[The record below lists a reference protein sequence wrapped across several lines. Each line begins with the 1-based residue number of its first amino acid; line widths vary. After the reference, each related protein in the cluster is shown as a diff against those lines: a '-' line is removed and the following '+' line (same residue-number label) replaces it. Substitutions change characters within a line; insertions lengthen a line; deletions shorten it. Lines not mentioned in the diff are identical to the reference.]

1 MKKVLFILFLLC
13 FLQPGK
19 ARAEDHLTLM
29 LDWFPNVDHVPI
41 YAAREKGFFKERGLT
56 VEIQAP
62 SDSADPLKL
71 AASGHTDIALGYEP
85 QIIIARGAG
94 LPLKAVGR
102 LVGSPLTCL
111 LFLKEKGISVP
122 EDLEGK
128 VLGYTVPGM
137 MDYLLDAFVRLN
149 GIEKY
154 TPVNVGFSIL
164 QPLASGKVDAVMGP
178 FRNYEPVAFKMEGF
192 EASFFEIEKF
202 CIPAYDELVFTAGE
216 KVWKEKKELI
226 RHFLDALDDGLTF
239 TAQHPGEALELYLQA
254 VPEASA
260 EMEKRAFG
268 RTLPYF
274 AGDTGLNREQWKAFG
289 RFALEYG
296 MVDREVDMD
305 DLVVLP

>member
-1 MKKVLFILFLLC
+1 MKKVLFILLILC
-13 FLQPGK
+13 FLYPGQ
-19 ARAEDHLTLM
+19 AHAADHLTLM

-41 YAAREKGFFKERGLT
+41 YSAREKGFFEKRDLT

-71 AASGHTDIALGYEP
+71 AASGNADIALGYEP

-94 LPLKAVGR
+94 LPLKAVGK

-122 EDLEGK
+122 DDLEGK

-202 CIPAYDELVFTAGE
+202 GIPTYDELVFTAGE
-216 KVWKEKKELI
+216 EVWKEKKELI
-226 RHFLDALDDGLTF
+226 RRFLDALDQGLAF
-239 TAQHPGEALELYLQA
+239 TAQHPDEALELYLRA

-260 EMEKRAFG
+260 EMEKRAFV

-274 AGDTGLNREQWKAFG
+274 AHDTSLDREQWRAFG

-296 MVDREVDMD
+296 MLDREVNMD
-305 DLVVLP
+305 DLIVHP